1 MDEGLAKI
9 RHERSVKDF
18 PFLELEDNEYVEY
31 AFKRAKIWLNLI
43 LGGLAAGLILILL
56 AFLLVLMGKDSLNA
70 TGINFLYIILG
81 ALLVSVFL
89 VGLFTIMVY
98 RGNKLFITNKH
109 VIQLIMSSPMA
120 NSVNMIDLTSI
131 EDTSFS
137 QNGIMQKMF
146 GYGTFR
152 LSTVGEET
160 TYTFKKSDIT
170 AEELRA
176 VAKLVSKAK
185 VSDDKKDSVL
195 IVS

>member
-31 AFKRAKIWLNLI
+31 AFKRARIWLNLI
-43 LGGLAAGLILILL
+43 LGGLAAGLIFILF
-56 AFLLVLMGKDSLNA
+56 AFLLVLLGKDSLDT
-70 TGINFLYIILG
+70 TGVSFLYIILG
-81 ALLVSVFL
+81 SLLLAVFAIG
-89 VGLFTIMVY
+89 VFTLIVY
-98 RGNKLFITNKH
+98 HGNKLFITNKH
-109 VIQLIMSSPMA
+109 VIQMTMLSPMA
-120 NSVNMIDLTSI
+120 SSVNMIDLSSI

-146 GYGTFR
+146 GYGMFR

-170 AEELRA
+170 PEELRA
-176 VAKLVSKAK
+176 VSKLVTKAK
-185 VSDDKKDSVL
+185 GVNNKKDSVM

>member
-18 PFLELEDNEYVEY
+18 PFLKLEDDEYVEY
-31 AFKRAKIWLNLI
+31 AFKRARIWLHLI
-43 LGGLAAGLILILL
+43 LGGLAAGLIFILL
-56 AFLLVLMGKDSLNA
+56 AFLLVLMGQDSLDA
-70 TGINFLYIILG
+70 RGISFLYIILG
-81 ALLVSVFL
+81 SMVAAVVIA
-89 VGLFTIMVY
+89 GIFTMIVY
-98 RGNKLFITNKH
+98 GGNKLFITNKH
-109 VIQLIMSSPMA
+109 VIQMIMLSPLSS
-120 NSVNMIDLTSI
+120 SFNMIDLSSI

-137 QNGIMQKMF
+137 QDGVLQKMF

-170 AEELRA
+170 TEEVKA
-176 VAKLVSKAK
+176 ISKLVTKAK
-185 VSDDKKDSVL
+185 IPKDKDNVY

>member
-31 AFKRAKIWLNLI
+31 AFKRAKIWLYLI
-43 LGGLAAGLILILL
+43 LGGLAAGLIFILL
-56 AFLLVLMGKDSLNA
+56 AFLLVLMGRDSLDE

-81 ALLVSVFL
+81 ALLFSVFL

-109 VIQLIMSSPMA
+109 VIQMTMVSPMA
-120 NSVNMIDLTSI
+120 SSVNMIDLASI

-176 VAKLVSKAK
+176 VSKLVTKAK
-185 VSDDKKDSVL
+185 AASSKKDSVM

>member
-31 AFKRAKIWLNLI
+31 AFKRARIWLNLI

-56 AFLLVLMGKDSLNA
+56 AFLLVLMGRDSLDT

>member
-1 MDEGLAKI
+1 M
-9 RHERSVKDF
+9 KDF

-31 AFKRAKIWLNLI
+31 AFKRARVWLNLI

-137 QNGIMQKMF
+137 QNGFMQKMF

>member
-31 AFKRAKIWLNLI
+31 AFKRAKVWLYLI
-43 LGGLAAGLILILL
+43 LGGLAAGLIFILL
-56 AFLLVLMGKDSLNA
+56 AFLLVLMGRDSLDE

-81 ALLVSVFL
+81 ALLFSVFL
-89 VGLFTIMVY
+89 VGLFTIIVY

-109 VIQLIMSSPMA
+109 VIQMTMVSPMA
-120 NSVNMIDLTSI
+120 SSVNMIDLASI

-176 VAKLVSKAK
+176 VSKLVTKAK
-185 VSDDKKDSVL
+185 AASSKKDSVM

>member
-1 MDEGLAKI
+1 MDEGLVRI

-18 PFLELEDNEYVEY
+18 PFLELEDNEYVEF
-31 AFKRAKIWLNLI
+31 AFRRARIWLNLI
-43 LGGLAAGLILILL
+43 FGGLAAGLIFILL
-56 AFLLVLMGKDSLNA
+56 AFLLTLLGQDNLD
-70 TGINFLYIILG
+70 GIGISFLYIILG
-81 ALLVSVFL
+81 SLLAAVVIA
-89 VGLFTIMVY
+89 GIFTMMVY

-109 VIQLIMSSPMA
+109 VIQLIMLSPMA
-120 NSVNMIDLTSI
+120 NSTNMIDLQSI

-137 QNGIMQKMF
+137 QNGIFQKIF

-170 AEELRA
+170 QEELRA
-176 VAKLVSKAK
+176 VSKLITGAKKP
-185 VSDDKKDSVL
+185 KDQDNVY

>member
-31 AFKRAKIWLNLI
+31 AFKRAKIWLQLI
-43 LGGLAAGLILILL
+43 LGGLAAGLIFILL
-56 AFLLVLMGKDSLNA
+56 AFLLVLMGKDSLDQ
-70 TGINFLYIILG
+70 TGISFLYIILG
-81 ALLVSVFL
+81 ALLFSVFL
-89 VGLFTIMVY
+89 VGLFTIMLY

-109 VIQLIMSSPMA
+109 VIQMTMASPMA
-120 NSVNMIDLTSI
+120 NSVNMIDLPSI

-176 VAKLVSKAK
+176 VSKLVTKAK

>member
-1 MDEGLAKI
+1 MTMA
-9 RHERSVKDF
+9 
-18 PFLELEDNEYVEY
+18 
-31 AFKRAKIWLNLI
+31 
-43 LGGLAAGLILILL
+43 
-56 AFLLVLMGKDSLNA
+56 
-70 TGINFLYIILG
+70 
-81 ALLVSVFL
+81 
-89 VGLFTIMVY
+89 
-98 RGNKLFITNKH
+98 
-109 VIQLIMSSPMA
+109 SPMA
-120 NSVNMIDLTSI
+120 NSVNMIDLHSI

-176 VAKLVSKAK
+176 VSKLVTKAK

>member
-1 MDEGLAKI
+1 MNEGLVKI

-18 PFLELEDNEYVEY
+18 PFLELEDNEYVEF
-31 AFKRAKIWLNLI
+31 AFRRAKIWLNLI
-43 LGGLAAGLILILL
+43 LGGLAAGLIFILL
-56 AFLLVLMGKDSLNA
+56 AFLLTLLGQDSLD
-70 TGINFLYIILG
+70 GIGVSFLYIILG
-81 ALLVSVFL
+81 SLLAAVIL
-89 VGLFTIMVY
+89 AGIFTMMVY

-109 VIQLIMSSPMA
+109 VIQLIMVSPMA
-120 NSVNMIDLTSI
+120 NSVNMIDLQSI

-137 QNGIMQKMF
+137 QNGILQKIF

-170 AEELRA
+170 QEELRA
-176 VAKLVSKAK
+176 VSKLITSAKKPK
-185 VSDDKKDSVL
+185 DKDNVY

>member
-31 AFKRAKIWLNLI
+31 AFKRARVWLNLI

-56 AFLLVLMGKDSLNA
+56 AFLLVLMGRDSLDE
-70 TGINFLYIILG
+70 TGVNFLYIILG
-81 ALLVSVFL
+81 ALLFSVFL
-89 VGLFTIMVY
+89 VGLFTIIVY

-109 VIQLIMSSPMA
+109 VIQMTMVSPMA
-120 NSVNMIDLTSI
+120 SSVNMIDLLSI

-176 VAKLVSKAK
+176 VSKLVTKAK
-185 VSDDKKDSVL
+185 AANNKKDSVM